1 MSELTSAV
9 RNALSG
15 HDLLEVS
22 AQVKNLVCEELA
34 SVDPTAEIK
43 RTEYFNHTYVPDIVV
58 EWSGGGPRNV
68 YMRFLNDPRRF
79 EEDLRRIGS
88 DGPVLF
94 DLSAA
99 LGESAE
105 EVADEDLDAAL
116 ESAPTVL
123 LTDTDAT
130 EPVRPART
138 QNLVERLVAANVLRV
153 GRGHLDQHTALRTVE
168 SSRAGFDAALAGE
181 PQAVRAAI
189 EAARMVYGL
198 ELERRVERSL
208 QLVWWAGGADPEQ
221 FPVTLPDDL
230 SLNSDDTREFLRSV
244 FLDSQPIE
252 DNAFWA
258 RLADRLDFDTLVSVG
273 EVEDGANFHYLMKHL
288 ASRLRLSHAALD
300 RVERRLQ
307 ADPLF
312 WSLSNQFL
320 TLSGPDWVC
329 RFTPHGNRFSQRRNE
344 GQTIP
349 LVAAA
354 ARTAGLR
361 VEEVVIEDANRTLQV
376 RRKVSSPSQSEPAS
390 LKALAS
396 GLAAAAVRELVIQSG
411 NDLLTVDFD
420 RMMVWSE
427 EDPFVIKLARMA
439 VQLLA
444 APPDTEVAELNE
456 FLDVAQ

>member
-22 AQVKNLVCEELA
+22 AQVKNLVCAELA

-58 EWSGGGPRNV
+58 EWSGAAPREV
-68 YMRFLNDPRRF
+68 FMRFLNDSRRF

-99 LGESAE
+99 LRETTEA
-105 EVADEDLDAAL
+105 VADEDLDAAL
-116 ESAPTVL
+116 ESAPNVL

-138 QNLVERLVAANVLRV
+138 QNLVERLVAANVLRA
-153 GRGHLDQHTALRTVE
+153 GRGHLDQHTALMAIE
-168 SSRAGFDAALAGE
+168 SSRAGFDAAVAGE

-189 EAARMVYGL
+189 DAARMVYGL

-208 QLVWWAGGADPEQ
+208 QLVWWAGGADPAQ

-244 FLDSQPIE
+244 LLDAQPVE

-258 RLADRLDFDTLVSVG
+258 RLADRLDFDTLVGVG
-273 EVEDGANFHYLMKHL
+273 EVEDGANLHYLMKHL
-288 ASRLRLSHAALD
+288 VSRLRLSHAALD
-300 RVERRLQ
+300 RVERKLQ
-307 ADPLF
+307 PDPLS
-312 WSLSNQFL
+312 WSLSNHFL
-320 TLSGPDWVC
+320 RLSGADWVC

-344 GQTIP
+344 GHAIP
-349 LVAAA
+349 LVTAAT
-354 ARTAGLR
+354 RTAGLR
-361 VEEVVIEDANRTLQV
+361 VEEAVIEDANRTLQV
-376 RRKVSSPSQSEPAS
+376 RRKVSLPSQSEQAS
-390 LKALAS
+390 LNALAS
-396 GLAAAAVRELVIQSG
+396 GIAAAAVRELVIQSG
-411 NDLLTVDFD
+411 NDSLTVDFD
-420 RMMVWSE
+420 RMLVWSE
-427 EDPFVIKLARMA
+427 ENPSVIKLARMA

-444 APPDTEVAELNE
+444 APPDAEVAELNE